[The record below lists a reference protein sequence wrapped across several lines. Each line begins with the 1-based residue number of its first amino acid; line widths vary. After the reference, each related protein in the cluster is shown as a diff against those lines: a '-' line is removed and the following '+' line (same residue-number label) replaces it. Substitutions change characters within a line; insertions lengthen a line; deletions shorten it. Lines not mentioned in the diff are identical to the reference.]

1 MRQQK
6 YGRKDAKSLQ
16 FIAKERCACVVYGKR
31 EDVDDE
37 EDILGEKR
45 MIRQCSRIIKEA
57 YKLTRQVDL
66 PI

>member
-1 MRQQK
+1 MREQK

-16 FIAKERCACVVYGKR
+16 FIANERCACAVYGKR
-31 EDVDDE
+31 EDVNDE

-45 MIRQCSRIIKEA
+45 IRQCSRIIKEA